1 MTLCRNVVKTGFNK
15 EYQIT
20 RNAKVGNNIFLELL
34 DQAGALLLQKFY
46 HAQ

>member
-34 DQAGALLLQKFY
+34 DQAGALLLQKFQ
-46 HAQ
+46 HTQ